1 MKHSQIATLLNNTI
15 VPNIF
20 GGDSSGYTIAED
32 LSNVV
37 DLGTKIADMDADTLK
52 NFAKDLAVGVYDT
65 YVDTRTFETS
75 TYGLFISE
83 VEYGGALQ
91 RVKAKLL
98 SASDSN
104 MLTLVP
110 ASQSGPDYTDGKYYA
125 TDFSSL
131 LFTDS
136 VGFKVKC
143 SISYDMFKQSFTS
156 AAGVAKLIAMIEA
169 NLDTTIKVE
178 LNGMA
183 RAVLRKLALS
193 AYTGGRKIQLMTTY
207 NATMGYT
214 SSDPGYV
221 TLATWKNDERFK
233 IWCQTCILEL
243 RKYIQ
248 DINEKYNN
256 GEVYTFTPAE
266 DTRCILLTEFAAE
279 MDVALSSVY
288 HKELVDGLGKYE
300 TINYWQNGSE
310 DLLPQMSASSV
321 HDEIKEV
328 TDPTTT
334 PATTTTISNCVGI
347 VFDRW
352 SAFITDMIDQVSV
365 KNVEEEM
372 FYTMFHHLH
381 KKYSVDQRNTGIV
394 LLMA

>member
-20 GGDSSGYTIAED
+20 GGDSNGYTIAED
-32 LSNVV
+32 LSNIV

-110 ASQSGPDYTDGKYYA
+110 ASNSGPDYTDGKFYG
-125 TDFSSL
+125 TDWDARVY
-131 LFTDS
+131 TDS

-143 SISYDMFKQSFTS
+143 SISYEMFKQSFTS
-156 AAGVAKLIAMIEA
+156 ASGVSKLIAMIEA

-183 RAVLRKLALS
+183 RSVLRKLILN
-193 AYTGGRKIQLMTTY
+193 AYQGSRKIQLMTLY
-207 NATMGYT
+207 NSTMGYT

-233 IWCQTCILEL
+233 VWCQTCILEL

-248 DINEKYNN
+248 DINEKYGN
-256 GEVYTFTPAE
+256 GDVYTFTPEE
-266 DTRCILLTEFAAE
+266 DTRCVLLTEFAAE

-310 DLLPQMSASSV
+310 DLLPQMASGSV
-321 HDEIKEV
+321 HDEIKEI
-328 TDPTTT
+328 TDATTT
-334 PATTTTISNCVGI
+334 PATVTTISHVVGV

-352 SAFITDMIDQVSV
+352 SAFITNKVDMVTV
-365 KNVEEEM
+365 KNVEEES
-372 FYTMFHHLH
+372 FYTMFHHIH
-381 KKYSVDQRNTGIV
+381 KQYAVDPRNTGIV

>member
-32 LSNVV
+32 LANVV

-91 RVKAKLL
+91 RLKAKLL

-110 ASQSGPDYTDGKYYA
+110 AASAGPDYTDGKYYA
-125 TDFSSL
+125 TSL
-131 LFTDS
+131 DSRVYTDS
-136 VGFKVKC
+136 VGFKIKA

-156 AAGVAKLIAMIEA
+156 ASGVAKLIAMIEA
-169 NLDTTIKVE
+169 NIDTTLKVE

-193 AYTGGRKIQLMTTY
+193 AYTGGRKIQLMTLY
-207 NATMGYT
+207 NTTMGY
-214 SSDPGYV
+214 SSGDPGYV

-243 RKYIQ
+243 KKYIQ
-248 DINEKYNN
+248 DINEKYGN
-256 GEVYTFTPAE
+256 GDVYTFTPAE
-266 DTRCILLTEFAAE
+266 DTRCVLLTEFAAE

-288 HKELVDGLGKYE
+288 HKELVDGLGQYE

-310 DLLPQMSASSV
+310 DLLPQMASGSV

-328 TDPTTT
+328 TDATTT
-334 PATTTTISNCVGI
+334 PATVTTIDHVCGI

-352 SAFITDMIDQVSV
+352 SAFITNKIDTVSI

-372 FYTMFHHLH
+372 FYTMFHHIH
-381 KKYSVDQRNTGIV
+381 KQYAIDERNTGIV